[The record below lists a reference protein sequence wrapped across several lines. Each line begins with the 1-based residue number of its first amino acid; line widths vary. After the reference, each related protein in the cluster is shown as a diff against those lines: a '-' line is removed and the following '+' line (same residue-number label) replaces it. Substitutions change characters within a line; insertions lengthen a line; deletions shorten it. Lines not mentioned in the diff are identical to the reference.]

1 MIIECINCNK
11 IFEVNSELIPSK
23 GRTIQCGACNH
34 TWFYTPNQSVKKE
47 FNQFNNIKKK
57 TTKTIKGPKPSLRN
71 KTLSNEIDKIINKKD
86 KALIKYEKK
95 PFIKFTNFFGY
106 IVVFIITFL
115 ALIIILD
122 TFQTKLTTI
131 FPDLELFLYNLYELM
146 EDIFLFIK
154 DLLR

>member
-47 FNQFNNIKKK
+47 FNNFKKK
-57 TTKTIKGPKPSLRN
+57 ITQPKKEPKPSLRN

-95 PFIKFTNFFGY
+95 SFIRFTNFFGY

-122 TFQTKLTTI
+122 TFQTKLSTI
-131 FPDLELFLYNLYELM
+131 LPNLELFLYNLYELL

-154 DLLR
+154 DLFR

>member
-23 GRTIQCGACNH
+23 GRSIQCGACNH

-47 FNQFNNIKKK
+47 FNYVKKK
-57 TTKTIKGPKPSLRN
+57 ITHPKKEPKLSLRN

-154 DLLR
+154 DLFR